1 MSASS
6 AKSQGIPTQILN
18 YKIAASPSACSKK
31 RLILTYLQLGYGLGT
46 ANYKAGGASFDE
58 KIVDNTVM
66 AIKAG
71 YHHLDGAEGAC
82 NITHSLTLPTDHH
95 FLTRSLVYGNEEE
108 LGAAIKKAGVPR
120 EKLYVTAKI
129 SGTKK
134 QDTEEAFATSLKKLD
149 LEYVDLY
156 LIHAPFFA
164 DSDEELQQKWADL
177 EAIQASGRAKSIGL
191 SNFLQPQIEAI
202 LKTAKVVP
210 AINQIEFHPH
220 LQHGDLLQFHRDNN
234 IAVSCYAPLT
244 PITSDVDSPVRTIWA
259 NLSKKYGVSD
269 SVIGLRWCIDQGLI
283 VITTSS
289 KEERLQSYLNHIPAI
304 KLTPREVKEIAEAG
318 KTKHVRG
325 FWKNKFDADD
335 TR

>member
-1 MSASS
+1 MNSILSTFTPDASGTPP
-6 AKSQGIPTQILN
+6 KQVDYIPRLTLN
-18 YKIAASPSACSKK
+18 DGKMIPM
-31 RLILTYLQLGYGLGT
+31 LGYGLGT

-71 YHHLDGAEGAC
+71 YHHLDGAE
-82 NITHSLTLPTDHH
+82 
-95 FLTRSLVYGNEEE
+95 VYGNEEE

-134 QDTEEAFATSLKKLD
+134 QDTEEAFATSLKKLG